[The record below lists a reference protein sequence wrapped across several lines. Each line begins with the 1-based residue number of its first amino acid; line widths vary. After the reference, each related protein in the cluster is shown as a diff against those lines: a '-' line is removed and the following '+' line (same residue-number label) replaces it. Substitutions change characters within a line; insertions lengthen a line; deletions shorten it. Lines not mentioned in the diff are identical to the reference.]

1 MDKQEYLK
9 TIRESL
15 EKFWKPGQKLAVTGP
30 ITATGD
36 EGICCMLCNW
46 PLTGEDPQVKGLKNV
61 YILTNTTTG
70 ESITIG
76 SVCRKKYQKVLEVL
90 SKPKLKAKS
99 IKIQR
104 EPYPF
109 YDDIPDEELE
119 ERTLTDEEYVYYFL
133 DDDWADIR
141 DE

>member
-46 PLTGEDPQVKGLKNV
+46 PLTGDGPAGERAEERLPP
-61 YILTNTTTG
+61 NTTTG

-76 SVCRKKYQKVLEVL
+76 SVCRKKYEKV
-90 SKPKLKAKS
+90 A
-99 IKIQR
+99 
-104 EPYPF
+104 
-109 YDDIPDEELE
+109 
-119 ERTLTDEEYVYYFL
+119 
-133 DDDWADIR
+133 
-141 DE
+141 